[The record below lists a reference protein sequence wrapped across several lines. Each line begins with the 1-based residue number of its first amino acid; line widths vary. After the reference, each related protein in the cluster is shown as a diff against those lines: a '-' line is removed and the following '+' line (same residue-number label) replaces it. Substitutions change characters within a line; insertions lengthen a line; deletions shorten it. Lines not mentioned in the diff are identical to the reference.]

1 MRELEPLQCGQVPGD
16 FLLLEAGQLI
26 AAQVQVGQ
34 AAQVGEQAGLHLAQ
48 KVPRKIWNTTTSI
61 GTDLN
66 AESSVLDP

>member
-26 AAQVQVGQ
+26 AAEVQVGQ

-48 KVPRKIWNTTTSI
+48 KVSRQVWNTETSVFI
-61 GTDLN
+61 
-66 AESSVLDP
+66 

>member
-26 AAQVQVGQ
+26 AAEVQVGQ

-48 KVPRKIWNTTTSI
+48 KVPRQI
-61 GTDLN
+61 
-66 AESSVLDP
+66 